1 MKKMLTPIVFIISIY
16 GISYFFKSDI
26 TNFYIKYLSKQN
38 TTEMVST
45 ELNSL
50 KNENE
55 YLKNLIKNSTSSN
68 TFSESGI
75 VDLIPASPSF
85 LDRSSI
91 IYNNIILNK
100 GSEAGVKNDALVYV
114 SGLRPVGI
122 IKNTNLEYSTLELF
136 TNYKKDIEVF
146 VNSKSVSDTSTNI
159 SISTATV
166 TNSIVGGN
174 IYFNIIGDG
183 SYGFSSKLLKSISV
197 KVGEDVYIKNYPSLK
212 IGKIIEIED
221 IKNENEKIVYI
232 KSNFTRNSENLFYI
246 EN

>member
-1 MKKMLTPIVFIISIY
+1 MKKILITLLFIISIY

-26 TNFYIKYLSKQN
+26 INFYIKYLSKQN
-38 TTEMVST
+38 ATEMTLV
-45 ELNSL
+45 ELASL

-68 TFSESGI
+68 TFSESGV

-85 LDRSSI
+85 LDRSNI

-136 TNYKKDIEVF
+136 TNYKKELEVF
-146 VNSKSVSDTSTNI
+146 VNDKNISATST
-159 SISTATV
+159 
-166 TNSIVGGN
+166 N

-232 KSNFTRNSENLFYI
+232 KSNFTRNSESVFYI